1 MADGALV
8 VDEPEPVVERL
19 PEPVVDWVVVLTP
32 TRAHAAVA
40 GDDAAVAHTTL
51 ADHDVTAPMLD
62 DSDAAGRRA
71 VA

>member
-40 GDDAAVAHTTL
+40 GDDAAAAQTTL
-51 ADHDVTAPMLD
+51 ANHDATAPLLD
-62 DSDAAGRRA
+62 DRGADGA